1 MNGLRRSVTTL
12 AGALA
17 AGLAAALAVAAPV
30 VACAQIAV
38 LSSTV
43 EEKIAAPGEKY
54 SGAIVVSNPSAQ
66 PQIARIYQTDYRF
79 ASDGTAHYDEPG
91 TTTRSNAPWITP
103 QASRIVIP
111 AHSQVSVPYS
121 IVVPTADSLRG
132 TYWSMIMVEG
142 VPVEPAPSSA
152 NAKPAVAIGAV
163 MRYAIQ
169 LATHIR
175 NTGTRTVQFASP
187 SAVKAANGSASL
199 DIDMTDTGERAFRPT
214 LWVEVYDAQGALK
227 AKAKQ
232 TRGLLYPGTSLHQ
245 HFDLGMLPSGTYKAV
260 IFADTG
266 EDAVFAT
273 QYTINY

>member
-1 MNGLRRSVTTL
+1 MLRMHRLTSAFV
-12 AGALA
+12 AAFALIA
-17 AGLAAALAVAAPV
+17 PAAAR
-30 VACAQIAV
+30 AQIAV

-54 SGAIVVSNPSAQ
+54 TGVIVVSNPTAQ
-66 PQIARIYQTDYRF
+66 PQVARIYQTDYRF
-79 ASDGTAHYDEPG
+79 AADGTAHYDDAG
-91 TTTRSNAPWITP
+91 STARSNASWITP
-103 QASRIVIP
+103 QASRIMIP
-111 AHSQVSVPYS
+111 ANSQVDVPYA
-121 IVVPTADSLRG
+121 VAVPMGDSLRG

-142 VPVEPAPSSA
+142 APAEPAGSKA
-152 NAKPAVAIGAV
+152 ATDKPAVAIGAV
-163 MRYAIQ
+163 MRYAVQ

-175 NTGTRTVQFASP
+175 SSGTRTVQFGSPAASTTTTGT
-187 SAVKAANGSASL
+187 AAL
-199 DIDMTDTGERAFRPT
+199 DVDMTDTGERGFRPT
-214 LWVEVYDAQGALK
+214 LWVEVYDAQGTLR

-245 HFDLGMLPSGTYKAV
+245 HFDLGKLASGTYKAV